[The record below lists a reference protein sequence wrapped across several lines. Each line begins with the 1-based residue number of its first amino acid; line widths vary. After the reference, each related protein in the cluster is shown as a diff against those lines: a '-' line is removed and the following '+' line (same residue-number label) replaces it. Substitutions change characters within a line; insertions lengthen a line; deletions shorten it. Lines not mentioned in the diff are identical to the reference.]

1 MHACMHTYIHTYTHT
16 FLVVNFFSK
25 HAMCMTELA
34 IQ

>member
-1 MHACMHTYIHTYTHT
+1 MEDLDKGDA